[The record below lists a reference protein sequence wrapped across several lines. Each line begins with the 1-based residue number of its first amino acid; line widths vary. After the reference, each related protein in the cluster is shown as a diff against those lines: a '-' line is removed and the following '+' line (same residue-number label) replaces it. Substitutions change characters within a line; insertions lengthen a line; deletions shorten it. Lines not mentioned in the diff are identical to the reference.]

1 MTKVIPDSSFYI
13 CFIDDIKE
21 PKYLIRML
29 SANAMEF
36 IIGQKIKEEIKKSQ
50 NYNAIE
56 ILIDNHTQSFEYYKY
71 GEILK
76 PFFSAEE
83 IKKGE
88 HEVIVISYVMYHLGI
103 AFIAIID
110 EDESRKFVEKNFPE
124 LLEKLVG
131 TVGFIALC
139 CCKYKIFSKN
149 ECILLLNKIK
159 KSKFRIKNSIIE
171 ETVERIRRC

>member
-1 MTKVIPDSSFYI
+1 
-13 CFIDDIKE
+13 
-21 PKYLIRML
+21 
-29 SANAMEF
+29 MEF

-110 EDESRKFVEKNFPE
+110 EDESRKFVEKKFSRTF
-124 LLEKLVG
+124 G
-131 TVGFIALC
+131 
-139 CCKYKIFSKN
+139 KISRD
-149 ECILLLNKIK
+149 CWIYSTLLL
-159 KSKFRIKNSIIE
+159 
-171 ETVERIRRC
+171 